1 MICALLRAQGL
12 LQLACLLLPVIM
24 LLSWSAPVNAMA
36 EGKKCPLHQAGA
48 ALDAANGQAKDRLL
62 QFEQDFPAQS
72 NGRRYQIGEANA
84 NETYCDG
91 TKEQKYCNKV
101 CPRSTVC
108 TQTMTGSDDLFCA
121 FFSFSFLLLYRSTVL
136 GVSSFRAT
144 ASTARG

>member
-1 MICALLRAQGL
+1 MITALLRVQGL

-24 LLSWSAPVNAMA
+24 LLSWSAPPVNAMA
-36 EGKKCPLHQAGA
+36 EGGATKKCPLHQAGP

-62 QFEQDFPAQS
+62 RFEQDFPAQS

-101 CPRSTVC
+101 GPRSTVGP
-108 TQTMTGSDDLFCA
+108 TTRSLSKYNSTPTMTG
-121 FFSFSFLLLYRSTVL
+121 V
-136 GVSSFRAT
+136 
-144 ASTARG
+144 